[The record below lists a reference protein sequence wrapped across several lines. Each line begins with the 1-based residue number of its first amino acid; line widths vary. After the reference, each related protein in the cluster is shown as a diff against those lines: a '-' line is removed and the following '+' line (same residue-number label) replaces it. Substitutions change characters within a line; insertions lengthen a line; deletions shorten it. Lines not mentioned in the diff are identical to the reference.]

1 MKHIF
6 LLSALIGIVLVMGSC
21 SNDDNPLGNVT
32 YYGVVNNANTGEPF
46 PNVTISVTNGYEIR
60 VSTKTNSSGN
70 FSISVNISELSSS
83 FYILVGDDYT
93 DSKRFELTGIS
104 KNEVDLGVINL
115 KPASE
120 PKLSNLNV
128 KSDGDN
134 IVFDVNIITN
144 NISTLKEV
152 GICYG
157 LNSNPTVDDNI
168 IVGLLTESS
177 VSAKINKL
185 DLNAGSNYYF
195 RAYAIN
201 NIGIGYSNSTMFRT
215 EDATPELLWNT
226 NYWGRYYDEITPES
240 IIGLSAYVRYD
251 GGYDITEYG
260 FCYSDSN
267 PTPTIQDAKSIG
279 SLDQYDD
286 FVTSIFGLNPSTKY
300 YVRPYAINTR
310 NGIGYGT
317 ILQFETLSGLAEI
330 TLTTSWGRYDKY
342 IKANAYIR
350 DTGGGNISQSG
361 ICYST
366 NPNPSI
372 NDNKIYINKTSKGE
386 FVIQIP
392 ITTFDLTYYIKAFA
406 ITQYGVSYSVERQE
420 YVSSEYLSE

>member
-1 MKHIF
+1 MKQIF
-6 LLSALIGIVLVMGSC
+6 LLSALIGIVFVMSSC
-21 SNDDNPLGNVT
+21 SNDDSPLGNVT
-32 YYGVVNNANTGEPF
+32 YYGVVNNANTGLAF
-46 PNVTISVTNGYEIR
+46 PNVTVSVTNGHEIR
-60 VSTKTNSSGN
+60 VSTKTNSSGS

-104 KNEVDLGVINL
+104 KNKVDLGVINL
-115 KPASE
+115 RPASVPE
-120 PKLSNLNV
+120 LSNLNV
-128 KSDGDN
+128 KSDGDY

-177 VSAKINKL
+177 ITAKINKL

-267 PTPTIQDAKSIG
+267 PTPTIQDAKSVG

-317 ILQFETLSGLAEI
+317 ILQFETLSGLAEMGSISLSDYI
-330 TLTTSWGRYDKY
+330 TY
-342 IKANAYIR
+342 IQVHATIR
-350 DTGGGNISQSG
+350 DTGGGTISQSG
-361 ICYST
+361 VCYST
-366 NPNPSI
+366 SPNP
-372 NDNKIYINKTSKGE
+372 DINKTVVYSNKNSKGE
-386 FVIQIP
+386 FLVGIP
-392 ITTFDLTYYIKAFA
+392 REQGKTYYVKSFA
-406 ITQYGVSYSVERQE
+406 KTQYGISYSVEN
-420 YVSSEYLSE
+420 SIHIN